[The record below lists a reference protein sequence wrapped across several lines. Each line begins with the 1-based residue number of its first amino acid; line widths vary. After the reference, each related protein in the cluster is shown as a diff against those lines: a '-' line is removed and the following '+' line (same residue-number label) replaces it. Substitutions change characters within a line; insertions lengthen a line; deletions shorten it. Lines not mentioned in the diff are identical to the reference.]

1 MLEKTIVGT
10 VVQGTGRAGK
20 YIQMPQYKQRFYEKL
35 DFVPYSGT
43 LNLKI
48 ENLKKLDFSKL
59 EAIIVEGFYRE
70 EEWFDSVKCYKIII
84 EHELSGVLIIPER
97 LIYKELALGI
107 VEIIAPINLKEYF
120 NLKNGDGVE
129 FEFL

>member
-48 ENLKKLDFSKL
+48 ENLKNWISQ
-59 EAIIVEGFYRE
+59 
-70 EEWFDSVKCYKIII
+70 
-84 EHELSGVLIIPER
+84 
-97 LIYKELALGI
+97 
-107 VEIIAPINLKEYF
+107 N
-120 NLKNGDGVE
+120 
-129 FEFL
+129 